1 MFGRFLEFSLACPDV
16 LDSLR
21 FYQRLGFAELPVNDV
36 RQRKY
41 AVVSDGTF
49 CIGLHGGGL
58 DAPAL
63 SFVRQDVAGFA
74 RQLESMGGE
83 PAFVR
88 TGTEEFHELGLMDP
102 AGNGVVVQEAR
113 TFSAWLDLDFETQ
126 VGRVGSV
133 CIPCRQV
140 DESVG
145 FWQSGGLVLD
155 EDVPDP
161 PPILR
166 SGALALIVDPYLQP
180 AAASLDLVVEDV
192 DDALQN
198 LAAAEIDTENTPA
211 GPAVR
216 APEGTLLRLK
226 TTDG

>member
-16 LDSLR
+16 LESLR
-21 FYQRLGFAELPVNDV
+21 FYQRLGFAELPVNDM
-36 RQRKY
+36 RRRKY

-49 CIGLHGGGL
+49 CIGLHGEGL
-58 DAPAL
+58 EAPAL
-63 SFVRQDVAGFA
+63 CFVRQDVAGFA
-74 RQLESMGGE
+74 RDLEVSGHE
-83 PAFVR
+83 PAYVH
-88 TGTEEFHELGLMDP
+88 TGIEEFHELGLLDP
-102 AGNGVVVQEAR
+102 AGNAVVIQEAR
-113 TFSAWLDLDFETQ
+113 TFSAWLDLEFQTQ

-133 CIPCRQV
+133 CLPCAQA

-155 EDVPDP
+155 EDIPDP
-161 PPILR
+161 PPVLR
-166 SGALALIVDPYLQP
+166 SGALALILDSFLQP
-180 AAASLDLVVEDV
+180 AVSGLDLAV
-192 DDALQN
+192 DDLDEALSN
-198 LAAAEIDTENTPA
+198 LAAADIDTLKTPT